1 MIKSLFQRHFVIG
14 LAFIIIATLI
24 NSCGEKPSPT
34 AGYFPEVGANALH
47 QRSLD
52 VRSNL
57 KVLSVSLR
65 PGYEDFATLAYF
77 RLGRGAVVTS
87 IYTTNNEAGES
98 DVQGEY
104 PSYLAA
110 RRRQEAVRA
119 MQTLDSEARFLNMP
133 DIIAARDTAQVR
145 ALWPSDSLRLK
156 LSEFIAQ
163 FRPDLILLNRDWA
176 LPNSPSWEIL
186 RADLLAAVQTTAHG
200 KVMDLSNSGANGGL
214 SNWTVG
220 RLAIDADGSAGL
232 TVPVNEQHPWW
243 KKSYAQI
250 GETAAAAYTSLAV
263 QRQMW
268 RQNQTSSYVVS
279 FPAATNGEVKMLG
292 EGLPWPVTQKLRGI
306 EIQLEA
312 LTDKTL
318 KGQTKDILPRA
329 AALIDSIEYTIAL
342 NQMTLTSPERKSLL
356 QWKAALENL
365 RCTLLGVEVHYTVS
379 DSVLTDQQL
388 TYIFVNEVKG
398 VSKDGTTEILF
409 AGIDQNWA
417 VNEDIVKKMPLQLK
431 TEYRLLTP
439 KDLVYNFPPAV
450 HAFQLTPQAKSLF
463 LFIIHRA
470 KAKAESFIYRV
481 TINLDFAPRF
491 VTEVLTP
498 IVRMTP
504 NERVVVRLM
513 NISRD
518 GLADTVEV
526 AHELANSF
534 RHPFRLSKKGTS
546 VIDTL
551 TLAWNGEP
559 AEGTH
564 VIPVSIDGVPVAQF
578 AARKFSAEVDRTKQL
593 GLLTGLKSSQTAEA
607 LRRLNLEFTLVKPGA
622 NFLQQIQALNVLIVD
637 RRALSLLPEVAA
649 LQSELNRFV
658 EAGGHLIVLAQDAAI
673 WNAKPLWN
681 GMLLTAT
688 TQFEATMP
696 LQMETGTTLLNTPN
710 RLAAEDWNEWL
721 FLRGY
726 NIVSGEALATA
737 IVPIRAGFSG
747 SPLVATFPVGAGKR
761 TYVDLA
767 LFPQLMNIH
776 AGAFRFLA
784 NLIAW

>member
-1 MIKSLFQRHFVIG
+1 MFKSLPFRTLCFLILIIG
-14 LAFIIIATLI
+14 GAVLWNA
-24 NSCGEKPSPT
+24 CGEKPAPKT
-34 AGYFPEVGANALH
+34 GYFPEVGDNALH

-65 PGYEDFATLAYF
+65 PGYEDFGTLAYL

-87 IYTTNNEAGES
+87 VYVTNNEAGES

-104 PSYLAA
+104 PPYLAA

-119 MQTLDSEARFLNMP
+119 MQILDGDARFLNLP
-133 DIIAARDTAQVR
+133 DIAAAHDTAQVR

-156 LSEFIAQ
+156 LSEFITQ
-163 FRPDLILLNRDWA
+163 FRPDLVLLHRDWA
-176 LPNSPSWEIL
+176 LPNSPSWEVL
-186 RADLLAAVQTTAHG
+186 RIDLQAAVQNAAYG
-200 KVMDLSNSGANGGL
+200 KVLDLSSDGTNGDL
-214 SNWTVG
+214 TNWIIG
-220 RLAIDADGSAGL
+220 RLAVDVGAGL
-232 TVPVNEQHPWW
+232 TAPINERHPQW

-250 GETAAAAYTSLAV
+250 GEEAAAAYASLAV
-263 QRQMW
+263 QRQW
-268 RQNQTSSYVVS
+268 WQRQPAPSYVVS
-279 FPAATNGEVKMLG
+279 FPAATGEVKTLD
-292 EGLPWPVTQKLRGI
+292 EGLPRAVTPRLRGI

-318 KGQTKDILPRA
+318 NGQTRDILPRA
-329 AALIDSIEYTIAL
+329 AALIDSTEYALAL
-342 NQMTLTSPERKSLL
+342 NRKSLSSPERKSLL

-365 RCTLLGVEVHYTVS
+365 RCTLLGVEVQYTIS

-388 TYIFVNEVKG
+388 TYIHVNELKG
-398 VSKDGTTEILF
+398 ASKDGVTEIFF

-417 VNEDIVKKMPLQLK
+417 VNEDLAKKMPLQLK

-439 KDLVYNFPPAV
+439 KDLTYNYPPAL
-450 HAFQLTPQAKSLF
+450 HRFQLTPQAKTLF

-470 KAKAESFIYRV
+470 KDKAQNFIYRS

-498 IVRMTP
+498 IVRMAP
-504 NERVVVRLM
+504 NERVVVRLQ

-526 AHELANSF
+526 AHDLVNSF
-534 RHPFRLSKKGTS
+534 RHPFRLSQKGTS

-559 AEGTH
+559 AEGTYI
-564 VIPVSIDGVPVAQF
+564 IPISIDGVPVAQF
-578 AARKFSAEVDRTKQL
+578 AARKFSAALDHAKRL
-593 GLLTGLKSSQTAEA
+593 GLLTGLKSSPTAET
-607 LRRLNLEFTLVKPGA
+607 LRRLNLDFALIKPTG
-622 NFLQQIQALNVLIVD
+622 NWLQQIQSLNVLIVD
-637 RRALSLLPEVAA
+637 RRALSLCPEISSA
-649 LQSELNRFV
+649 QNELNRFA
-658 EAGGHLIVLAQDAAI
+658 EGGGHLIVLAQDAAV
-673 WNAKPLWN
+673 WNANPLWS
-681 GMLLTAT
+681 GMMLTAT
-688 TQFEATMP
+688 PQFEATMP
-696 LQMETGTTLLNTPN
+696 LQMEAGSALLNGPN
-710 RLAAEDWNEWL
+710 HLAAEDWNDWL

-726 NIVSGEALATA
+726 NVISGEALTTAT
-737 IVPIRAGFSG
+737 VPIRAGFGG
-747 SPLVATFPVGAGKR
+747 SPLVASFSAGAGKR

-767 LFPQLMNIH
+767 LSPQLLNIH

-784 NLIAW
+784 NLISW